1 MADRDELRRA
11 VILVGLLILIL
22 PLLMMSLM
30 WSMMGGMMS
39 PMGGS
44 AFLGILPLLLALG
57 IGYAGYKFV
66 TSAPKQ
72 DDVSTEDT
80 SDPVE
85 RLQKRYTGG
94 EITEA
99 EFERQLEH
107 YLADDSSPTSVDKSH
122 VDTTDPSATEF
133 ER

>member
-1 MADRDELRRA
+1 MVDRDELRRTA
-11 VILVGLLILIL
+11 ILVGLLILIL

-30 WSMMGGMMS
+30 WSMMGRMMG

-44 AFLGILPLLLALG
+44 AFPGILPLLLALG
-57 IGYAGYKFV
+57 IGYAGYRFV

-85 RLQKRYTGG
+85 RLQKQYTGG

-99 EFERQLEH
+99 EFERRLEY
-107 YLADDSSPTSVDKSH
+107 YLADDSPPKSVDKSH
-122 VDTTDPSATEF
+122 VDATDPSATKF